1 MCKEYMPIGVRR
13 TQKDRNRKLHTQMT
27 NEEKVYLANKVNKVN
42 RLVPTRHS
50 QEKMDMLDISLDYIA
65 EILHTIKPSQVVEY
79 NTGRGNESRV
89 LVKDN
94 RVMTTDTGKKVNGK
108 YVIDI
113 KTGKLVT
120 VWINGVND
128 THKTIDM
135 SLYNKD
141 LKIL

>member
-1 MCKEYMPIGVRR
+1 MCREYLPIGVRR
-13 TQKDRNRKLHTQMT
+13 TQKERNRKLHTQMT
-27 NEEKVYLANKVNKVN
+27 NEEKVYLTNKVNKVN

-65 EILHTIKPSQVVEY
+65 EILHTIKPNQIVEY

-94 RVMTTDTGKKVNGK
+94 RIIITDTGKKVNGK
-108 YVIDI
+108 YVIDVN
-113 KTGKLVT
+113 TGRLVT
-120 VWINGVND
+120 VYINKVGD
-128 THKTIDM
+128 KHKTIDM

-141 LKIL
+141 LKII

>member
-1 MCKEYMPIGVRR
+1 MCKEYMPIGDRR

-27 NEEKVYLANKVNKVN
+27 SQEKAYLTNKVNKVN

-135 SLYNKD
+135 SLYDKD

>member
-27 NEEKVYLANKVNKVN
+27 KEEKVYLAKRVNRLN
-42 RLVPTRHS
+42 RLVPTNHALD
-50 QEKMDMLDISLDYIA
+50 KMEILDIPMDYIR
-65 EILHTIKPSQVVEY
+65 EILHTVRPDQIVEY
-79 NTGRGNESRV
+79 NTGRGDEQRV
-89 LVKDN
+89 LVKDT

-135 SLYNKD
+135 KLYNKN